1 MKIFDFTHLHKAE
14 SSYIRHLIVA
24 LWFTLI
30 AVGVVITGLIHA
42 IFPFMFGF
50 LPYRLAKRIT
60 DGTEN
65 NFKSTED

>member
-1 MKIFDFTHLHKAE
+1 MKLFEFKHLQKAGTNYFTHL
-14 SSYIRHLIVA
+14 YVA
-24 LWFTLI
+24 IWFSII
-30 AVGVVITGLIHA
+30 ALLVCITGLIHA
-42 IFPFMFGF
+42 VFPFMFGF